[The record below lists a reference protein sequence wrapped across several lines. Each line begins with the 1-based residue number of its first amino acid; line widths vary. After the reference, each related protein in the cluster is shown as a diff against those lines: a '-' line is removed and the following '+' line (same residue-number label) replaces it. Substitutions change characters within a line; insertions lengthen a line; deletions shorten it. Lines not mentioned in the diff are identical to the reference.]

1 MLAHWISNEARPN
14 GAHADGED
22 GWMTSDRDDLNE
34 SDDLPVNDT
43 GDAIENAAEFEPG
56 VDSDGD
62 SLIESI
68 EATAQ
73 ADEAMLREAGDA
85 PATPPEYVLPADRPG
100 ASATTGTGTS
110 IAVSCT
116 AVMVVIL
123 LITILILTLVS

>member
-1 MLAHWISNEARPN
+1 MLAHWISNEA
-14 GAHADGED
+14 HADDED
-22 GWMTSDRDDLNE
+22 EWMTSDRDDLNE
-34 SDDLPVNDT
+34 SDETPVNDA
-43 GDAIENAAEFEPG
+43 GDAIEKAADIEPG
-56 VDSDGD
+56 VGSDGE
-62 SLIESI
+62 SLVESI
-68 EATAQ
+68 ETTAQ
-73 ADEAMLREAGDA
+73 ADESTLREAGDA